1 MKLSHALLVLLTLLC
16 VAAAVGCAA
25 VSEYVTPAQIDQRAV
40 DYAASAGIVDPNDYG
55 GYGNLLKA
63 VRLQTAV
70 QAAYE
75 VNSLQLQQMQERNE
89 LDYGLL
95 NEVVS
100 RNTKIAQAREEMLF
114 SEKGLISLGLGLAGM
129 GGLGGF
135 LGLMR
140 RRPGDVTQAE
150 MRSALADAGV
160 SVGKKEEQMLEIIL
174 GVQAFLRAHQ
184 TEVAGGGKADDAV
197 AAQLKEFLDKA
208 ESKSTRQA
216 VKTALA

>member
-25 VSEYVTPAQIDQRAV
+25 VSQYVTPAEIDQRAV
-40 DYAASAGIVDPNDYG
+40 DYAASAGVIDPNDFD

-63 VRLQTAV
+63 VRLQSAV

-95 NEVVS
+95 NEVVT
-100 RNTKIAQAREEMLF
+100 RNTKIATQREETLF
-114 SEKGLISLGLGLAGM
+114 GEKGLISLGLGLAGM

-140 RRPGDVTQAE
+140 KRPGDVTQAE
-150 MRSALADAGV
+150 MQTALADAGV
-160 SVGKKEEQMLEIIL
+160 SVGEKEEQMLEIIL
-174 GVQAFLRAHQ
+174 GIQTFLRSHQ
-184 TEVAGGGKADDAV
+184 EQIGGKAVDDAV
-197 AAQLKEFLDKA
+197 AVQLKECLDKA
-208 ESKSTRQA
+208 ESKSTRVA